1 MRRWAPMD
9 RLASRTT
16 RNRWRTGARRTF
28 SRRSSVRTT
37 TAVGPGSPGGCRPAA
52 ARRVAPRAT
61 STGCPRGSRVVTQ
74 GPRGPPIAARS
85 GRVPV
90 PGLPDPGARD
100 AGSLRGPRGSA
111 FTGVRSSRPA
121 SPPDGGASGPR
132 GGGAGGGR
140 WAGPRGGALRA
151 DRRLWARAYSLT
163 RSTSSTVTA
172 SRPSHAARAEE
183 ALRMTRSARSP
194 STPSLQQRVAISEAT
209 SPGTRT
215 RGRTARAARRRARS
229 RPSSGAHSARKP
241 TGSTSKALTRAA
253 PSPRPRASARSP
265 QPTRTPP
272 GPLARIRQVLGG
284 HEQAE
289 PVEELGPQLPL
300 LGIHGAHQDE
310 PARVADRHALALHDR
325 HAARRHVQE
334 EVHQVVREQ
343 VDLVHVEDPAVGP
356 GQKTRLKP
364 LLAPAESPLEVEG
377 AHDPVFRGAQGER
390 HEGGRSL
397 LHLDLA
403 AQLAGV
409 QGIAPRRAVPVGGE
423 RRQEGRQGAG
433 GAGLGRPAPPHDEH
447 AADPGIDGGEEEREL
462 HALLPHDGGKGERD
476 HSLTST
482 SASLRR

>member
-1 MRRWAPMD
+1 M
-9 RLASRTT
+9 
-16 RNRWRTGARRTF
+16 
-28 SRRSSVRTT
+28 RTT

-61 STGCPRGSRVVTQ
+61 SRGFPRGSRVVTREPEGSQRVRLHGREVVPSRFSPGRRGVRPAGRRGGRRPMGRPQRRRAPSGPSPVGQ
-74 GPRGPPIAARS
+74 GVLADPVHVLHGHGLPSLPRCEGRGGLADDEVGPEPFHALPAAA
-85 GRVPV
+85 GRDLR
-90 PGLPDPGARD
+90 GHLSRDPDPGED
-100 AGSLRGPRGSA
+100 
-111 FTGVRSSRPA
+111 RPC
-121 SPPDGGASGPR
+121 G
-132 GGGAGGGR
+132 
-140 WAGPRGGALRA
+140 
-151 DRRLWARAYSLT
+151 
-163 RSTSSTVTA
+163 
-172 SRPSHAARAEE
+172 EE
-183 ALRMTRSARSP
+183 AGAEPLLLRSP
-194 STPSLQQRVAISEAT
+194 QRPEAD
-209 SPGTRT
+209 GVHFEGRDT
-215 RGRTARAARRRARS
+215 RGR
-229 RPSSGAHSARKP
+229 
-241 TGSTSKALTRAA
+241 L
-253 PSPRPRASARSP
+253 
-265 QPTRTPP
+265 
-272 GPLARIRQVLGG
+272 GPLARIRQVFGG
-284 HEQAE
+284 HQQAE

-462 HALLPHDGGKGERD
+462 HALLPHDGGNGERD